1 MAERRSLGD
10 LPPSI
15 RRLRPFPSV
24 KESGMPRNE
33 QESAG
38 RAGATE
44 LFQLLRDGVPRT
56 RAQLAKS
63 TGLARSTVSARLDEL
78 IRLGLVSPVADA
90 ASTGGRPPALLA
102 LNPTARVVLAGDL
115 GASHAT
121 LAITDLTGQI
131 LAVVHEPLLIAQG
144 PELVLEWVLSAA
156 SRLLAETGY
165 VEQDL
170 AAIGI
175 GLPGPVEHS
184 TGQPVNPPIM
194 PGWDRFD
201 VPGWFARHIDIP
213 VLVDNDVNIMA
224 LGERAYSW
232 PDVDHM
238 IFVKV
243 ATGVGAGV
251 ISGGILQRGAQGTAG
266 DIGHVRVAR
275 AAGVP
280 CHCGNTGCLEAVASG
295 PAIARSLREQGIEAH
310 SGSDVVE
317 LVKHGSVEA
326 IQAVRQAGRDIGE
339 VLTTCVSL
347 VNPSVITIGG
357 SMARV
362 GEHLIAGVREVVY
375 TRSTPLA
382 TEHLAITQSQAAA
395 DAGVIGASML
405 AIEHV
410 LSPEALQRTVRTDI
424 APTIRTI
431 AASF

>member
-1 MAERRSLGD
+1 MSQD
-10 LPPSI
+10 PSASI
-15 RRLRPFPSV
+15 PRLRPESGV
-24 KESGMPRNE
+24 TESGMAKSAPE
-33 QESAG
+33 PAG
-38 RAGATE
+38 RSSATE

-63 TGLARSTVSARLDEL
+63 TGLARSTVAARLDEL
-78 IRLGLVSPVADA
+78 IRIGLVSPVADG

-121 LAITDLTGQI
+121 LAVTDLTGGVLSQ
-131 LAVVHEPLLIAQG
+131 LREPLQISLG
-144 PELVLEWVLSAA
+144 PEAVLEWLIEAA
-156 SRLLAETGY
+156 GRLLAETGRDAG
-165 VEQDL
+165 DL

-201 VPGWFARHIDIP
+201 VPGWFRRHLDVP

-232 PDVDHM
+232 PDVDHL

-243 ATGVGAGV
+243 ATGVGSGV
-251 ISGGILQRGAQGTAG
+251 ISSGVLQRGAQGTAG

-275 AAGVP
+275 GAGVP
-280 CHCGNTGCLEAVASG
+280 CHCGNTGCLEALASG
-295 PAIARSLREQGIEAH
+295 PAIARTLREQGLDAH
-310 SGSDVVE
+310 TGNDVVE
-317 LVKHGSVEA
+317 LVKHGSVDA

-339 VLTTCVSL
+339 VLTTAVSL
-347 VNPSVITIGG
+347 INPSVITIGG

-382 TEHLAITQSQAAA
+382 TEHLAITQSQAGA

-405 AIEHV
+405 AIEHA
-410 LSPEALQRTVRTDI
+410 LSPESLTALVT
-424 APTIRTI
+424 A
-431 AASF
+431 